1 MLLHLFSLR
10 KQTIRKLTS
19 LLLCTVIICSFA
31 SCGNTEAQIQP
42 EEDGGTIEIGFTF
55 DSFIIERWERDRD
68 VFVARAHELGAEVN
82 VQNANGDVE
91 AQISQIDYF
100 IDKKVDA
107 IVVVAVD
114 CTALANVIAKA
125 HRAGIK
131 VISYDRLVSDANT
144 DLYISFDN
152 QKVGDLMAGSIIS
165 QIGKEGNI
173 VMINGPLTDTN
184 VPAVIEGFEK
194 RLRPG
199 RITVED
205 TYYCNGWR
213 PEYAFDYMNRYLA
226 DHDGVPPDA
235 IMCGND
241 SIAGQT
247 IKALSEHKLAGTCIV
262 TGQDA
267 DLDACQR
274 IVEGTQYMTVYK
286 PVEKLAQRAAELT
299 VEMVTK
305 GYIDVGDRIDDGT
318 YSIPY
323 EKLEPIEVTAK
334 NMDEVIIGSF
344 HQRSEVYLNV
354 DH

>member
-19 LLLCTVIICSFA
+19 LLLCTIIICSFA
-31 SCGNTEAQIQP
+31 SCGSTEAQVQP
-42 EEDGGTIEIGFTF
+42 EEDDGTIEIGFTF

-173 VMINGPLTDTN
+173 VMINGPMTDTN

-226 DHDGVPPDA
+226 DHDGVAPDA

-305 GYIDVGDRIDDGT
+305 GYTDVGDRIDDGT